1 MRTQIEICPQC
12 ETTVKS
18 INHDCQKCGTTTIPP
33 VKKGDNITIVGRRWF
48 DRINGNT
55 YFSAVALI
63 NGKQVAEIPFE
74 YGYGNQYEHSMFNL
88 LFKLGYCADR
98 ESYSNGSNEAFW
110 NYCSRKGITKYV
122 THSDVNR
129 KKDL

>member
-1 MRTQIEICPQC
+1 MKQNTNGLPA
-12 ETTVKS
+12 TSTLSK
-18 INHDCQKCGTTTIPP
+18 NDNLTI
-33 VKKGDNITIVGRRWF
+33 IGRRWF
-48 DRINGNT
+48 DKINGNT
-55 YFSAVALI
+55 YFSAVALV
-63 NGKQVAEIPFE
+63 NGVQVAEIPFE
-74 YGYGNQYEHSMFNL
+74 YGYGSQYESSMFNL

-98 ESYSNGSNEAFW
+98 ENYSNGSNEALW